1 MRMVPTWGTE
11 AARGAP
17 SHGRG
22 AVAARSTASSEP
34 CPYSGASGGCS
45 TRHRRSGSADGA
57 ERRSGQ
63 TPTSATPA
71 APRTSP
77 ATVSSERAGRSNDLY
92 RSLEQ
97 RYPWP
102 LSASC
107 GLSAGAV
114 RSSST
119 GAVATGPVLAAP
131 SVDEG
136 VENETFAPGVAT
148 SRSSLSGPTRTPRC
162 SCRSSSRCWR
172 PSSAAMTATA
182 WSRWSGSLWSPS
194 TPTATMASRD
204 SRRRCCPVVERRSQA
219 RRRAAPVGDVGGA
232 PARRAGTVPRRGRR
246 YPPRVVRRTLNRSSA
261 RRRTAGAPGNSRT
274 CRNHAQ
280 I

>member
-102 LSASC
+102 LSGSC

-114 RSSST
+114 RSSSPARSRPVPCWRRRRST
-119 GAVATGPVLAAP
+119 RASRTRRSRPASPRPVRRSPDRHGPRGVPAGRRRAVATGLRRDDGHLLVPVVGLSPVAVHPYGHYGIPWLPEEVLPRRRTAFSGPSPGCSSRGCGRRTCSSGWYRTASRAPLPAP
-131 SVDEG
+131 SG
-136 VENETFAPGVAT
+136 
-148 SRSSLSGPTRTPRC
+148 
-162 SCRSSSRCWR
+162 
-172 PSSAAMTATA
+172 
-182 WSRWSGSLWSPS
+182 
-194 TPTATMASRD
+194 
-204 SRRRCCPVVERRSQA
+204 
-219 RRRAAPVGDVGGA
+219 
-232 PARRAGTVPRRGRR
+232 
-246 YPPRVVRRTLNRSSA
+246 RRTLNRSSA
-261 RRRTAGAPGNSRT
+261 RRRTAGAPGNGRT